1 MFDKLKSLCERG
13 LALKQDE
20 ILDEIFSV
28 PSVQAQIVDLNQNQ
42 LYNQGVQS
50 DGTPTGQYAPI
61 TVSKYKPLALA
72 EGRDG
77 RSDHITGKDTGE
89 TYASMKVQV
98 LPKNGFEITADDR
111 NNFFDRITDGL
122 GLTEESVQTIM
133 PEIKERMIDS
143 IRQRLFT

>member
-1 MFDKLKSLCERG
+1 
-13 LALKQDE
+13 LKQDE

>member
-13 LALKQDE
+13 LAFKQDE

-72 EGRDG
+72 DGRDG

-111 NNFFDRITDGL
+111 NNFFERITDGL

-143 IRQRLFT
+143 IRERLFT